1 MLQIIVSWVPG
12 LLLQLIVCGSG
23 IKNYATMVALF
34 LLSQKS
40 IYLSVLLRVSTS
52 TLSKFN
58 NSRYAIFR
66 GIVIVLIISQLNRRR
81 ALLAVIV
88 GV

>member
-1 MLQIIVSWVPG
+1 MLQRIFSWVAG
-12 LLLQLIVCGSG
+12 LQLQLNVCGTG
-23 IKNYATMVALF
+23 IKNCATMVALF
-34 LLSQKS
+34 LSSQKS

-58 NSRYAIFR
+58 SSRCAIFR